1 MRAVHLVGANK
12 RSTRPPLDSKLLVSG
27 QDFVG
32 NLEVLHADYEENMQ
46 MMKKQ
51 TLVRRLFHAERRS

>member
-27 QDFVG
+27 QAFVG
-32 NLEVLHADYEENMQ
+32 NLEVGGEENMQ

-51 TLVRRLFHAERRS
+51 TLV

>member
-27 QDFVG
+27 QAFVG
-32 NLEVLHADYEENMQ
+32 NLEVLHADYEENME

-51 TLVRRLFHAERRS
+51 TLVRRPFHVERRS